1 MDVCAQVNATFNIPA
16 FTRDVSDEQKTE
28 FCTFLRNGLYYQS
41 IGNAAGALVSY
52 SNAEAYLHL
61 LEKLNKIG
69 LEPANM
75 KLKNDLEQRL
85 LGYIEVLTEKTKD
98 LSKSGD
104 GGDDKDDASDWKEV
118 CAKVEPTKSGQITYR
133 DVIGLKKEKGEV
145 NASFVKPLLFP
156 NLFPALSK
164 GILLYGPPGTGKT
177 FLVKGM
183 ISELSNIDPTVG
195 VIFFAPTG
203 AELKGK
209 YVGET
214 EKNIVKYFSCAARAA
229 CQRMEE
235 SYKNGSPKKFISILF
250 IDEFDNVGG
259 DRMEDPSGLM
269 ANSVNTILQMMD
281 GVQSFKNV
289 GVIAATNYP
298 WKLDAAILRRFNSQI
313 KIPIPKL
320 EDNSELLK
328 NTYKRNIALKSF
340 NAWCYCNNDI
350 STKIYKPV
358 IDIGAL
364 CTTGINRRDMRYHE
378 TPTGLARKI
387 IIELPSNINFEV
399 FRKKRG
405 AETHGTYSAKYSL
418 EPRPGNKTYLF
429 LTINGKNKQN
439 FMLEFEINAV
449 IKGVDGVT
457 FVASHEGVIAKRRR
471 EKAELMAAK
480 AKLELK
486 AAAAGLAFD
495 ERRSKGFKAVEKKI
509 VDDLAEERAELVKAL
524 AKKDA
529 ELLEAVRE
537 LPEQDEADPV
547 APADSA
553 GPAPG
558 PAPRGGS
565 KYSYKKRLSY
575 RNKTLKNK
583 RGGSAS
589 VAPPAPATL
598 VQESDKIYKLY
609 LFLADGTDKPA
620 PNSELARVI
629 SNTVST
635 SDLEAYSPYKFFKL
649 DFLKSKIIAE
659 AAQIMSEKK
668 YSNSDIDNIMSTIS
682 KQAGKIAI
690 EKGSFI
696 RYSFAITGKSFGF
709 DITKNENEYL
719 SNEKYIEL
727 KDLEKY
733 YVSSLSE
740 FNKEAVQKGF
750 LSTMKTALDSA
761 KHNQS
766 LKFLDDNF
774 YISDVKGKQILT
786 TVNMTGKKYYNAK
799 LFPGFSITAT
809 LSCSDIDELFLEEEY
824 IKKEIQKHTY
834 YSIET
839 KRKLADFD
847 MEINEKETG
856 IMRAT
861 AERKGALKSKAEAV
875 SIKNT
880 IPHIGQTPEQ
890 QRDLRQANLDIGNAD
905 QVMAA
910 AKALISTLK
919 KEKGR
924 LISARDKLIAASEPK
939 KGGGEYNKEAD
950 LEYTKSEG
958 FDDDELEGQKGGVLP
973 LLAAVGAA
981 GILAAK
987 VSAGLAAGVFAAGV
1001 VRAGFRNIVANNVD
1015 ILIGKRITFTNGKD
1029 PSDND
1034 RLYDSPKKY
1043 LGAIKNIMESE
1054 GFSTGGDEVAGVA
1067 PANRFYSLYKEIDP
1081 DFFCQSSVGY
1091 AVQSTY
1097 VFKYTHA
1104 TAVPPKRAGEKY
1116 VFNCGEKLQA
1126 GAASTEWLGITK
1138 KIIAQILEV
1147 TYCYKLTPE
1156 QITAFQALEA
1166 LLNTNHDDL
1175 LKNLKTYI
1183 DSFFNGSSCIA
1194 DFEDIFKQEKMILIQ
1209 SQINIDDPFY
1219 KELKRANLWHIR
1231 DAFEIIPATID
1242 SFKKWGSW
1250 AWDKIFGLKHDGP
1263 DLDKKV
1269 TKVIESQKITAFEYL
1284 VARANRIASINISEK
1299 IVETEVNPI
1308 DFVSSYIT
1316 EQADYPGIISRWAGF
1331 RNPRWFMK
1339 LVNIFSLG
1347 QTLFDSI
1354 WRERNDTAPALIAL
1368 HLILSKRT
1376 FALRSL
1382 KNSDSTTTTLN
1393 SLIDYCK
1400 TEMKNYSGAGSLDN
1414 TVFVEDPGNDCT
1426 CIITKYE
1433 ANKDVEK
1440 DQLVNFCVPPNL
1452 VIPALKTFPSTYN
1465 ETLGNAINRYES
1477 DREKFLADRK
1487 SWPGAK
1493 P

>member
-1 MDVCAQVNATFNIPA
+1 MDVCTQVNAAFNIPL
-16 FTRDVSDEQKTE
+16 FTTDVSPEQKTE

-61 LEKLNKIG
+61 LEKLGKIG
-69 LEPANM
+69 VETSNM

-85 LGYIEVLTEKTKD
+85 LGYIEVLTEKTKE
-98 LSKSGD
+98 LSKSSD

-133 DVIGLKKEKGEV
+133 DIIGLKKEKGEV

-320 EDNSELLK
+320 EDNHELLI
-328 NTYKRNIALKSF
+328 NSYKRNIALKSF

-378 TPTGLARKI
+378 TPSGQARKI

-399 FRKKRG
+399 FRKKKG

-457 FVASHEGVIAKRRR
+457 FVASHEGVIAKRSR

-480 AKLELK
+480 AKLQLK
-486 AAAAGLAFD
+486 ATAAGLAFG
-495 ERRSKGFKAVEKKI
+495 ERTSKGFKPVEKKI
-509 VDDLAEERAELVKAL
+509 VDALAEEQAELVKAL

-529 ELLEAVRE
+529 ELKEAERE
-537 LPEQDEADPV
+537 LLEQDEADPV
-547 APADSA
+547 APAD
-553 GPAPG
+553 PAPI
-558 PAPRGGS
+558 GGS

-589 VAPPAPATL
+589 AAPPAPATL

-635 SDLEAYSPYKFFKL
+635 SDLEAYSPYNFFKL

-709 DITKNENEYL
+709 DMTKNENEYL

-786 TVNMTGKKYYNAK
+786 RVNMAGKKYYNAK

-824 IKKEIQKHTY
+824 IKKEIQKNTY

-839 KRKLADFD
+839 KSKLADFD
-847 MEINEKETG
+847 MQINEKETG

-861 AERKGALKSKAEAV
+861 ADRKAALKKKAEAEGIIA
-875 SIKNT
+875 SLPWFKST
-880 IPHIGQTPEQ
+880 
-890 QRDLRQANLDIGNAD
+890 D
-905 QVMAA
+905 QKKAA
-910 AKALISTLK
+910 ANVAITEADKVIAAANALISKLK
-919 KEKGR
+919 NEKGR
-924 LISARDKLIAASEPK
+924 IISARDKLIADPVPK
-939 KGGGEYNKEAD
+939 KGGGEYNKEAE
-950 LEYTKSEG
+950 LEYTKSEE
-958 FDDDELEGQKGGVLP
+958 FDNDELEGQKGGVLP

-1001 VRAGFRNIVANNVD
+1001 LRAGFRNVVANNVD

-1034 RLYDSPKKY
+1034 RLYDSPKNY
-1043 LGAIKNIMESE
+1043 LGAIKNIMESK
-1054 GFSTGGDEVAGVA
+1054 GFSTGGDEVMGVA

-1081 DFFCQSSVGY
+1081 DFFCQSSVGH

-1104 TAVPPKRAGEKY
+1104 GATGVPPKQAGDKY
-1116 VFNCGEKLQA
+1116 VFTCSETLTE
-1126 GAASTEWLGITK
+1126 AAKSNNEWLGITK

-1156 QITAFQALEA
+1156 QVTAFQALEA

-1175 LKNLKTYI
+1175 LINLKTYI
-1183 DSFFNGSSCIA
+1183 NSFFDGSSCIA

-1269 TKVIESQKITAFEYL
+1269 TEVIESQKITAFEYL

-1308 DFVSSYIT
+1308 DFESSYIT
-1316 EQADYPGIISRWAGF
+1316 EQADYPGIISRWVGF

-1339 LVNIFSLG
+1339 LVNIFALG

-1354 WRERNDTAPALIAL
+1354 WRERNDTTPALIAL

-1400 TEMKNYSGAGSLDN
+1400 TEMKNYSGAASLDN
-1414 TVFVEDPGNDCT
+1414 SVFVIDTENVCT